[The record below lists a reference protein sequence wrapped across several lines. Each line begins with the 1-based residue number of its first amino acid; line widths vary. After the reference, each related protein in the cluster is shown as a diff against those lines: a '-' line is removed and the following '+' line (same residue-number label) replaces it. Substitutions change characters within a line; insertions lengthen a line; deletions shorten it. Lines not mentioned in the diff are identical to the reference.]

1 MTAQNLKMTDQQ
13 EQNARDSLGRTKDNL
28 TSRSGLLLVLQVFKS
43 LRLKKLANI
52 LFRRPGSNRGYRN
65 GDILTTLVAMLS
77 DGATRLSGVSRLQR
91 ESALLKLVGIDK
103 LPGVNTLSRWLHR
116 HGQAGVRLINQLNQ
130 RVLATTLKCLKVTE
144 VTLDIDATVIE
155 TDKSTATRTYK
166 KCSGY
171 TPMVGTIAE
180 TKQVIAAQLRHGFVS
195 ARTDNLGFI
204 KLCRKLLPKG
214 ILLKCVR
221 SDAAGYQHKV
231 INYLIGHGIDFVIR
245 AAMNPLIERAVA
257 ALSGS
262 AWQPL
267 RYQDGSLSQHQWVA
281 RCSHAMYRSDNV
293 FDLVVKRTLKPLP
306 AQKKMA
312 IQLLYRQRI
321 LALFV
326 DDTAHYD
333 YHVIA
338 TNIKA
343 LDNSAIVHFYNQR
356 GEHSENRI
364 KEVKSDFAVSRPPCS
379 DFDANALYV
388 AVCAL
393 AFNIFVLMRHG
404 LPAGM
409 RRARASTL
417 RVELFALAGKIVYH
431 GRQWQLKL
439 PDGYLSLLSHA
450 LATMRD
456 RLGGV
461 LPELHSPLIQPN

>member
-1 MTAQNLKMTDQQ
+1 MCRRDQ
-13 EQNARDSLGRTKDNL
+13 
-28 TSRSGLLLVLQVFKS
+28 
-43 LRLKKLANI
+43 
-52 LFRRPGSNRGYRN
+52 
-65 GDILTTLVAMLS
+65 
-77 DGATRLSGVSRLQR
+77 
-91 ESALLKLVGIDK
+91 
-103 LPGVNTLSRWLHR
+103 
-116 HGQAGVRLINQLNQ
+116 
-130 RVLATTLKCLKVTE
+130 
-144 VTLDIDATVIE
+144 
-155 TDKSTATRTYK
+155 
-166 KCSGY
+166 
-171 TPMVGTIAE
+171 
-180 TKQVIAAQLRHGFVS
+180 
-195 ARTDNLGFI
+195 
-204 KLCRKLLPKG
+204 
-214 ILLKCVR
+214 
-221 SDAAGYQHKV
+221 
-231 INYLIGHGIDFVIR
+231 
-245 AAMNPLIERAVA
+245 
-257 ALSGS
+257 
-262 AWQPL
+262 
-267 RYQDGSLSQHQWVA
+267 
-281 RCSHAMYRSDNV
+281 V
-293 FDLVVKRTLKPLP
+293 FDLVVQRTLKPLP

-312 IQLLYRQRI
+312 IQLLSRQRI

-364 KEVKSDFAVSRPPCS
+364 KEVKSDFAVSCPPCS

-409 RRARASTL
+409 RRSRASTL

-461 LPELHSPLIQPN
+461 LPELHSPLIQPS